1 MSNEQTS
8 TCTEAAPRNVQPRL
22 SGRDREI
29 AIQAI
34 AAHATGTPV
43 EAAYQILAGIE
54 ALDAGPD
61 APMVVLWPTKIF
73 GTTEERAGW
82 HVAEKDRLL
91 GLAASFDRAREHA
104 RRMKEA
110 SCSGVDSENPPCA
123 EVLADGPSQN
133 SGAGYLEPTPGRPP
147 MDFISDERIARVP
160 SSNPCLQPSVEPAS
174 TLRPSSP
181 CLPVPLEGA
190 SSTQQTS
197 DPSPAPDAN
206 DAC

>member
-8 TCTEAAPRNVQPRL
+8 TCTEAAPRNAQPRL

-91 GLAASFDRAREHA
+91 GLAA
-104 RRMKEA
+104 
-110 SCSGVDSENPPCA
+110 
-123 EVLADGPSQN
+123 
-133 SGAGYLEPTPGRPP
+133 
-147 MDFISDERIARVP
+147 
-160 SSNPCLQPSVEPAS
+160 AS
-174 TLRPSSP
+174 T
-181 CLPVPLEGA
+181 A
-190 SSTQQTS
+190 
-197 DPSPAPDAN
+197 PANMPGE
-206 DAC
+206 